1 MKNARNTLASIYL
14 IDGRNSEAKYKSDSD
29 IRQEKE
35 LSSEISQLKCQK
47 AIINVCAKSE
57 EAKIEVHLSNLDK
70 HKNGYDILFNKEIAM
85 SAVQREHLKQKEV
98 EEKEIMRQKMVK
110 ILEKNEQQTKAA
122 AAIEDE
128 CVAIE
133 RECNSLMNRNKAI
146 MKRLRR
152 KLIETED
159 MRRELTKN
167 KFCHN

>member
-1 MKNARNTLASIYL
+1 TRPKLTLSISKFFFV
-14 IDGRNSEAKYKSDSD
+14 INIKFK
-29 IRQEKE
+29 QKQE